1 MLLDQRAGS
10 SGALRL
16 VARAAALPN
25 RSTADYAVIVDL
37 PVDEASTAAVLE
49 GMGIRIGTLSVVA
62 KSGGNAA
69 AAPLPAN
76 VQEEDEGMKGAARG
90 FFNTATF
97 LTYTD
102 WQTGLPGRA
111 ALSMNVQVGKLYTW
125 LGGDQGRTSDVNFSR
140 ILLLMLVGI
149 GALLLVIEMVALG
162 NGLALARS
170 ITDSV
175 DELFKGTQRVK
186 AGEYSERIP
195 QRSDDQ
201 LGELALSFNVMTA
214 SIKQAIEDR
223 EEKQRL
229 EGELRIAREIQMSLL
244 PQGPLK
250 APGIS
255 LAALCAPARE
265 VGGDYYDYLPLGD
278 DRFALLI
285 ADVSGK
291 GASAA
296 LYMAELKGLML
307 SLSRIHT
314 SPRALLIEADRIISL
329 HLDNRSFITMIYAVV
344 DTHART
350 ITCARAGHTPFI
362 RIPAAAAGDRRALV
376 LAPDGMVL
384 GLNLDDGERF
394 RQTLC
399 EVTMPLE
406 SGDLFFFF
414 TDGVSEAMDG
424 KDGYFG
430 EARLAEF
437 LVAHADETSDEIRD
451 GLLADVSAFSAGQPQ
466 HDDITMIVLKVDS
479 V

>member
-1 MLLDQRAGS
+1 
-10 SGALRL
+10 
-16 VARAAALPN
+16 
-25 RSTADYAVIVDL
+25 
-37 PVDEASTAAVLE
+37 
-49 GMGIRIGTLSVVA
+49 MGIHLGTLSLA
-62 KSGGNAA
+62 SKNTGAG
-69 AAPLPAN
+69 PLATEIGDDSDG
-76 VQEEDEGMKGAARG
+76 VKGTVRG
-90 FFNTATF
+90 SFNTATF

-102 WQTGLPGRA
+102 WQNGLPGRA
-111 ALSMNVQVGKLYTW
+111 ALSMSVRVGTLYNW
-125 LGGDQGRTSDVNFSR
+125 LGGDQGRSADVNFNR
-140 ILLLMLVGI
+140 ILLFTLVGI

-175 DELFKGTQRVK
+175 DELFKGTERVK

-201 LGELALSFNVMTA
+201 LGELALSFNAMTA
-214 SIKQAIEDR
+214 SIKQAMEDR
-223 EEKQRL
+223 QEKQRL

-265 VGGDYYDYLPLGD
+265 VGGDYYDYLPLGE
-278 DRFALLI
+278 DRFGLLI

-307 SLSRIHT
+307 SLSRIHS

-329 HLDNRSFITMIYAVV
+329 HLDNRSFITMIYALV
-344 DTHART
+344 DTSART
-350 ITCARAGHTPFI
+350 LTCARAGHTPFI
-362 RIPAAAAGDRRALV
+362 RIPAGAPGARSARV

-384 GLNLDDGERF
+384 GLNLDSGERF
-394 RQTLC
+394 ERTLR
-399 EVTMPLE
+399 EVTIPLV

-430 EARLAEF
+430 ELRLTSF
-437 LVAHADETSDEIRD
+437 LEAHADESCEMIRD
-451 GLLADVSAFSAGQPQ
+451 GLLREVTDFTAGQQQ
-466 HDDITMIVLKVDS
+466 HDDITMIILKVDC